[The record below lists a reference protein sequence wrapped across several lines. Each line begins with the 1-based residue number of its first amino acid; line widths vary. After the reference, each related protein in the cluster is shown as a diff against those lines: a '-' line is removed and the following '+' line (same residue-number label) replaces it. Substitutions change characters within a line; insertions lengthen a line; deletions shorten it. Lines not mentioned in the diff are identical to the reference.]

1 MSKLDELRR
10 AAGMNVAESM
20 SKDLVRPAATHGAS
34 APAPAGPDRWAGLER
49 LGGAQRIPISRIE
62 RDPGQPRE
70 VFEEAELAELAE
82 SIRARGMLQPIRV
95 RWDEGRGMYVVIA
108 GERRLRAAGIAGQA
122 DVPCVVHDAPLS
134 EAEILLDQLAENI
147 VRLDLQPI
155 EQARAFRRLMDA
167 NGWSARRLAEELHI
181 DHDKVNRA
189 VRLLELPGPVQ
200 AAVAGGALPP
210 TTAYELSKL
219 PNPAAQAELATRAVA
234 EGLSRDDVAAAVR
247 RPAGSKAGLKGR
259 GGAKARKATSRTL
272 RTSAG
277 CKVTVENRRGVD
289 DEMIVA
295 ALEEILSRIRGEL
308 EGRREAVA

>member
-10 AAGMNVAESM
+10 AAGTNVAESM
-20 SKDLVRPAATHGAS
+20 SKDLVRPAATHCAS

-49 LGGAQRIPISRIE
+49 LAGAQRIPIGRISATRGSRV
-62 RDPGQPRE
+62 RSSTRPSWPSWPSPSGRGGCFSRSGCAGTRAGACTSSSPASGGAGGGDAGQP
-70 VFEEAELAELAE
+70 
-82 SIRARGMLQPIRV
+82 
-95 RWDEGRGMYVVIA
+95 
-108 GERRLRAAGIAGQA
+108 
-122 DVPCVVHDAPLS
+122 DVPCVIHDVPLS

-147 VRLDLQPI
+147 IRLDLQPI

-167 NGWSARRLAEELHI
+167 NGWSARRLAEEPHI

-200 AAVAGGALPP
+200 AAVAGGALSP

-247 RPAGSKAGLKGR
+247 RPAGGKAGPKGR
-259 GGAKARKATSRTL
+259 GAPRPARR
-272 RTSAG
+272 RAG
-277 CKVTVENRRGVD
+277 P
-289 DEMIVA
+289 
-295 ALEEILSRIRGEL
+295 
-308 EGRREAVA
+308 